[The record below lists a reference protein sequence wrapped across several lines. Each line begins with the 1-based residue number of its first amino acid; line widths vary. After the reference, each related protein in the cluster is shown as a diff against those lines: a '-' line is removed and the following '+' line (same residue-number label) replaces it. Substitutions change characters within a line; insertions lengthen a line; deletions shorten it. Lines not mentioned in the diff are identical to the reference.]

1 MIIEQQLLRGIR
13 GSSHITI
20 GTAATSVLLH
30 QIPTGRTSKIRKIM
44 VRNSASADTIVTFW
58 TSASS
63 TGSPATQATPGITV
77 TTGFDLE
84 VPESDLPTD
93 DMTGYIFVQSSNV
106 DSALAGTDI
115 KTEWEE
121 SPAGGTPSTT

>member
-63 TGSPATQATPGITV
+63 TGSSATQATPGITV
-77 TTGFDLE
+77 TSGYDLE

-93 DMTGYIFVQSSNV
+93 DMTGYIFVQSSVV

-115 KTEWEE
+115 KVEWEE
-121 SPAGGTPSTT
+121 SPAGGNPSTT